1 MAEETTNTICIVDDN
16 DLLRKLY
23 KVIFKKKGFATV
35 EFATAIPAIEWLQ
48 ENLHTLYSVTCD
60 MMLPDKN
67 GREVLEAIRKMP
79 NGNKMTV
86 IAVTSVTPENP
97 QQKFVDELGFDGFLA
112 KPIDANTF
120 VEQVVEFTEKKKKS
134 S

>member
-1 MAEETTNTICIVDDN
+1 MAEASTNTICIIDDN

-35 EFATAIPAIEWLQ
+35 EFATAIPAIDWLK
-48 ENLHTLYSVTCD
+48 ENLDSLFCVTCD

-79 NGNKMTV
+79 NGSKLTV

-97 QQKFVDELGFDGFLA
+97 QQKFVEELGFDGFLA

-120 VEQVVEFTEKKKKS
+120 VEQVVEFTQSKKS